1 MREKIIEILKEIGLT
16 ELEASIYERLLNE
29 PKGES
34 IDSILSYYNVQQDLI
49 EDAIWNLVEKGLVSV
64 ISNRLEVFPP
74 KESLVKILEE
84 KRKKLE
90 KELEEFEKFVLR
102 LEQILEPIYWEK
114 RFGIKPEDILEPM
127 NDLSDMEKKTIE
139 LIKNAEKEILIFA
152 ATFGWYEKV
161 REELSK
167 ALNKKVNVKVL
178 MMAKDED
185 SIKRAYELKK
195 NGVEVRY
202 GLDEWY
208 PLRGTLRD
216 EEELVFLIWAT
227 RKEKVSQPIHYR
239 PHYTRNKGLI
249 KVFID
254 AFYKKW
260 SEAKS
265 IA

>member
-1 MREKIIEILKEIGLT
+1 MYEKILEMLKEIGLT
-16 ELEASIYERLLNE
+16 ELEASIYESLLNK

-34 IDSILSYYNVQQDLI
+34 LDSILSSYNVQQDLI
-49 EDAIWNLVEKGLVSV
+49 EDAIWNLVNKGLVSV
-64 ISNRLEVFPP
+64 VSNRLEVFPP
-74 KESLVKILEE
+74 KKSLAKILEE
-84 KRKKLE
+84 KRKELE
-90 KELEEFEKFVLR
+90 KELEDFKKSISKLK
-102 LEQILEPIYWEK
+102 QILEPIYWEK
-114 RFGIKPEDILEPM
+114 RFGIKPEDILDPM
-127 NDLSDMEKKTIE
+127 DGLSDMEAKTIE

-161 REELSK
+161 REELTE
-167 ALNKKVNVKVL
+167 ALSKKVKVKVL
-178 MMAKDED
+178 MIAKDEA

-195 NGVEVRY
+195 NGIEVRY

-227 RKEKVSQPIHYR
+227 RKDVSQPIHYK

-260 SEAKS
+260 SEAKA
-265 IA
+265 IT